1 LPLHHSQEE
10 KIIDDDNSIFTYFLK
25 PTFDFKQELLKYG
38 SSVEVLKPTWLR
50 NEFSKIA
57 KIMSENYKS
66 TIG

>member
-38 SSVEVLKPTWLR
+38 SSVEVLKPAWLR
-50 NEFSKIA
+50 NEMCEIA
-57 KIMSENYKS
+57 NTMSENYS
-66 TIG
+66 N